1 MTEVDESIPLVSNS
15 ISTNSAVAALAMI
28 HVHVGLKFM
37 YGHVHVHSCTIMYM
51 YVDVDYTCTTI
62 VQLSVRLFHTCQ
74 PPKFCYRPVLRSAV
88 VQQRREAAGRPPAS
102 SHLPS
107 FLMSTQHSR
116 QPQQPTSPK
125 VHMTCTFMYIIFVYF
140 TYTYTC
146 ILSLL

>member
-1 MTEVDESIPLVSNS
+1 
-15 ISTNSAVAALAMI
+15 MI
-28 HVHVGLKFM
+28 
-37 YGHVHVHSCTIMYM
+37 YGCSQLRELWFIDFNHVHVHVLHVYVDSCTCTV

-62 VQLSVRLFHTCQ
+62 VITTIVQLSVCLFHTCQ
-74 PPKFCYRPVLRSAV
+74 PPKFRYRPVLRSAV

-116 QPQQPTSPK
+116 QPHQPTSPK
-125 VHMTCTFMYIIFVYF
+125 VRVICTFTYIIFVYC

-146 ILSLL
+146 TLSLL